1 MRHLALAVVVALA
14 ITTLLAGQIA
24 MGGNS
29 DAAHACQQG
38 GYASLQGSDGT
49 LFKNAGEC
57 TAFAAHGGTI
67 VGITATCSFVSGQ
80 TGCIT
85 FNGVAIRQ
93 VDISTLSYLS
103 TATYT
108 LTGSMTF
115 SPICITCGTPTA
127 SGGGT
132 YTFAG
137 TSNFSGSWA
146 ATGITSPIGIN
157 FFDASGNNTTCASAT
172 VRQVIVDVSLTDAT
186 NTTIGGGWIET
197 RLVAGGGTPTT
208 NFVLASLTTPT
219 IGGFFY
225 TPDTS
230 GVIMAC

>member
-1 MRHLALAVVVALA
+1 MRRFVVAVAVTLA

-24 MGGNS
+24 LGGNS

-38 GYASLQGSDGT
+38 GYLTLQGADGT

-57 TAFAAHGGTI
+57 TAFAAHGGAI
-67 VGITATCSFVSGQ
+67 IGITATCSFVSGQ
-80 TGCIT
+80 SGCIT
-85 FNGVAIRQ
+85 LNGVAIREF
-93 VDISTLSYLS
+93 DISSFTYLS
-103 TATYT
+103 TAAYT

-115 SPICITCGTPTA
+115 SPICVTCGTPTA

-137 TSNFSGSWA
+137 ASTFSGSWEV
-146 ATGITSPIGIN
+146 TSVYSPTGIN
-157 FFDASGNNTTCASAT
+157 FLDASNNNTTCALAT
-172 VRQVIVDVSLTDAT
+172 ARQVILNVSLKDAT

-197 RLVAGGGTPTT
+197 RLVTGGGTPTT
-208 NFVLASLTTPT
+208 NFVLAYLSVPT
-219 IGGFFY
+219 IGGNFY

-230 GVIMAC
+230 GVTMAC